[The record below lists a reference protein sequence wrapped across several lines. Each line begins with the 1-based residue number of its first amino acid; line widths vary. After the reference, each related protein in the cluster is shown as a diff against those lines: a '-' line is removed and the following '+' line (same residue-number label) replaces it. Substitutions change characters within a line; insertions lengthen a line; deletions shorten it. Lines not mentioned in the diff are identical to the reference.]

1 MAREAESEAE
11 NIGIVREIPAER
23 YISPEQRQ
31 QVVNKVRLIEQ
42 CNIIIQEYQ
51 KLVKFLD
58 NTPNQPSKFRRKT
71 WLK

>member
-1 MAREAESEAE
+1 MARGAESEAE

>member
-11 NIGIVREIPAER
+11 NIGIVREISAER